1 MLPFKDLSNPGTV
14 NTGNPGLIPEFINN
28 IEFSYSKATKRGDN
42 FILSAYYA
50 KTDNLTQKVTRSIV
64 PADSTIGLK
73 QQVGEL
79 LTQPVNIA
87 SGTTYGVEGTGHIQI
102 FKWWDATLNA
112 NFFQNDLEVGDVNPA
127 YAPYLTNNNGFSWF
141 GKLNTS
147 VKLPKNYSLQLNAN
161 YESSKV
167 IAQGYLHPTYW
178 VDLALRKNLF
188 KNKATVIINCSDI
201 FKTHVFVTDYNLAA
215 YYETINRVKETRIG
229 NLTFTYRFGK
239 SDAGKQGKRARG
251 DDKAKPMSPI
261 EKDREN
267 NLKDGDDQGGGDPGG
282 GGGGGQR
289 PGGGKN

>member
-1 MLPFKDLSNPGTV
+1 M
-14 NTGNPGLIPEFINN
+14 
-28 IEFSYSKATKRGDN
+28 
-42 FILSAYYA
+42 
-50 KTDNLTQKVTRSIV
+50 
-64 PADSTIGLK
+64 
-73 QQVGEL
+73 
-79 LTQPVNIA
+79 
-87 SGTTYGVEGTGHIQI
+87 
-102 FKWWDATLNA
+102 
-112 NFFQNDLEVGDVNPA
+112 
-127 YAPYLTNNNGFSWF
+127 
-141 GKLNTS
+141 
-147 VKLPKNYSLQLNAN
+147 KLPKNYSLQLNAN

-267 NLKDGDDQGGGDPGG
+267 NLTDGDDQGGGDPGG